1 MIQDIDSGVARRLV
15 SVVPYLIVAFKVVVP
30 SPAPLVRQEIPNVF
44 TSSHFQH
51 SGPTIVQVYV
61 TFESGFLSNSC
72 WWRCTYSSWCGPS
85 CRCKRWVRSFDR
97 WQLVL
102 WFYIVIIKPAS
113 YLSTLQRIYLYQKPN
128 IFFTGVSG
136 IDRGFV
142 VTVVDFLQLH

>member
-61 TFESGFLSNSC
+61 TFESGFGARDDDSRGS
-72 WWRCTYSSWCGPS
+72 
-85 CRCKRWVRSFDR
+85 KRDSPKP
-97 WQLVL
+97 VL
-102 WFYIVIIKPAS
+102 
-113 YLSTLQRIYLYQKPN
+113 Q
-128 IFFTGVSG
+128 G
-136 IDRGFV
+136 
-142 VTVVDFLQLH
+142 